1 MAAEAPLP
9 ALIVKF
15 FVTGAMEMK
24 LLFFLGL
31 EREFFLAVKTLWGY
45 VTLDQFT
52 QVFHLQD

>member
-1 MAAEAPLP
+1 VAAEAPLS

-15 FVTGAMEMK
+15 FVTGWMVMK

-31 EREFFLAVKTLWGY
+31 EREFFLAVKTLWGC

-52 QVFHLQD
+52 QVFHEQD